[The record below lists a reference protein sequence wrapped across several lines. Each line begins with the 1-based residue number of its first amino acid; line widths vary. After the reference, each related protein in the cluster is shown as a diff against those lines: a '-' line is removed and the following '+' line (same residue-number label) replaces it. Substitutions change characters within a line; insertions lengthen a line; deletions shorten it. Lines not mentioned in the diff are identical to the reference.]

1 MIKYSLI
8 IIFIISLISCD
19 YLPSN
24 RDKKTDN
31 IYKPGDTLYIDTTK
45 VVVAKMDDFKEYKAN
60 RYYYWVRVIDTVS
73 NRYEVNAFQAVEY
86 ELTKEINY
94 ERNID

>member
-1 MIKYSLI
+1 MLI
-8 IIFIISLISCD
+8 LLLSFISCD

-24 RDKKTDN
+24 REIKQSDN
-31 IYKPGDTLYIDTTK
+31 LYKPGDTLYIDTTK
-45 VVVAKMDDFKEYKAN
+45 VVVAKLDDFKEYKAN
-60 RYYYWVRVIDTVS
+60 RYYYWVRVIDTVN

>member
-1 MIKYSLI
+1 MKYI
-8 IIFIISLISCD
+8 IILITLLFISCD

-45 VVVAKMDDFKEYKAN
+45 VIVAKMDNFKEYKAN
-60 RYYYWVRVIDTVS
+60 RYYYWVRVIDTV
-73 NRYEVNAFQAVEY
+73 NNKYEVNAFQAVEY

-94 ERNID
+94 EKE